1 MNHSR
6 YCNNIGSISSYCNN
20 NNNLIRDHHHPIVR
34 RTVPNILDEPD
45 LYQIEEMYSRPTSVL
60 IMLNHDVDGRWIVK
74 TQDVDNNV
82 NQHQVQENHD
92 NNDATLLQGAN
103 HQESLPR
110 EDDQENNDTVQAVQ
124 QPSTAL
130 L

>member
-20 NNNLIRDHHHPIVR
+20 LRDHHHPIVR
-34 RTVPNILDEPD
+34 RTVPNILDEPN
-45 LYQIEEMYSRPTSVL
+45 LYQIEEMYARPSQVL

-74 TQDVDNNV
+74 TQDVDNNA
-82 NQHQVQENHD
+82 NQHHQVQENHD
-92 NNDATLLQGAN
+92 NDDATLLQGAN

-110 EDDQENNDTVQAVQ
+110 EDDQENNETVQAVQ